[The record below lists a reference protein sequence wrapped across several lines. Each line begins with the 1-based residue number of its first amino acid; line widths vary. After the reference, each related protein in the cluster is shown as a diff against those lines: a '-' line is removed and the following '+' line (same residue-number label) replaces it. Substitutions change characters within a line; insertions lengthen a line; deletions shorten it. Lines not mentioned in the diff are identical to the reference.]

1 MEANH
6 TSRVPGRDGVV
17 DHATLYLCRQGE
29 TWVVVIE
36 SDRFSGALRLRD
48 ASQDAYDARFE
59 LLSKAR
65 RACPDA
71 AIASS
76 DGALDGADYEWR
88 VEVQGVQAN
97 PGDLGLAL
105 HQSLS
110 AETETHVRR
119 RSQRQMIR
127 KCHWGR
133 CPEVSGRP
141 RSF

>member
-6 TSRVPGRDGVV
+6 TQRVPEHDGVI
-17 DHATLYLCRQGE
+17 DHATLYLCRQGD

-36 SDRFSGALRLRD
+36 SDGFSGALRLRD
-48 ASQDAYDARFE
+48 ATQDAYDARFE

-71 AIASS
+71 AIVST

-88 VEVQGVQAN
+88 VQVQGLQAN
-97 PGDLGLAL
+97 AGDLGLAL
-105 HQSLS
+105 HGALS
-110 AETETHVRR
+110 AKTERHIRR
-119 RSQRQMIR
+119 RSPRQMIR

-141 RSF
+141 RFF

>member
-76 DGALDGADYEWR
+76 ASVEIIGAYAVKNNHGGKCAAR
-88 VEVQGVQAN
+88 
-97 PGDLGLAL
+97 
-105 HQSLS
+105 LS
-110 AETETHVRR
+110 GFSA
-119 RSQRQMIR
+119 
-127 KCHWGR
+127 CGR
-133 CPEVSGRP
+133 
-141 RSF
+141 